1 MDGLTFEYKLSSH
14 IHLSVDQCAR
24 FDSVINRLILPSSL
38 ALPAAGLC
46 ILSSYRKLGFT
57 ICFSMKCDILISSAF
72 IPPRAALC
80 MRHDERKAGTRQRLP
95 IRKKSCNFLS
105 DSRCECVRVHVGWV
119 HARDKVC
126 VCTRAGLD
134 VAEGLFSMQ
143 TQADVTSVGRWRV
156 VTGAC
161 AHVVASSTCHWA
173 FRPRWPARPAP
184 IHWKIRK
191 RGHSNYCCACVMDN
205 FGTSILH
212 FFL

>member
-1 MDGLTFEYKLSSH
+1 MDGLTFEYKLSSP

-38 ALPAAGLC
+38 ALPAASLC

-72 IPPRAALC
+72 IPHGPLYAWD
-80 MRHDERKAGTRQRLP
+80 MMKGRQVQD
-95 IRKKSCNFLS
+95 KGFLS
-105 DSRCECVRVHVGWV
+105 EKTHVISCRIPGVWVHVGWV

-161 AHVVASSTCHWA
+161 AHVVASSACHWA
-173 FRPRWPARPAP
+173 FRPRWPARPTP

-191 RGHSNYCCACVMDN
+191 RGHSNYYCACVMN
-205 FGTSILH
+205 NCGTSILH
-212 FFL
+212 FFQ